1 MTLTLYD
8 LAMADIDVR
17 PSPYC
22 WLAKFGLLHKG
33 LDFETVPL
41 RFAEKQNYPDPEHA
55 RLPILKDGEEIICDS
70 ANILAHLDK
79 RYPGKPIV
87 ATSAE
92 QAAADFYTA
101 WMGAHL
107 FPALAPMLMLPI
119 WQGAHED
126 DKEYFRTMREARFGK
141 PLEELA
147 ATPGLKEKAEAAMKT
162 LAAPLTRFDY
172 LGGDAPNLCDYT
184 VFGVFMW
191 RDLATSEALFETPAP
206 VDAWRER
213 MLDQFDGYA
222 RNALKAA

>member
-17 PSPYC
+17 PSPFC
-22 WLAKFGLLHKG
+22 WIAKFALLHKG
-33 LDFETVPL
+33 LAFDTVPL
-41 RFAEKQNYPDPEHA
+41 RFAEKQNYPHPDHA
-55 RLPILKDGEEIICDS
+55 TLPILKDGEEIICDS
-70 ANILAHLDK
+70 ANILAHLET
-79 RYPGKPIV
+79 RYGGKPF
-87 ATSAE
+87 APTKAE
-92 QAAADFYTA
+92 QAAAEFYKA
-101 WMGAHL
+101 WLGANL
-107 FPALAPMLMLPI
+107 FPALGPMLFLRV
-119 WQGAHED
+119 WEGVHED
-126 DKEYFRTMREARFGK
+126 DKAYFRKTREARFGK
-141 PLEELA
+141 TLEELA

-172 LGGDAPNLCDYT
+172 LGGDAPNLSDYT

-191 RDLATSEALFETPAP
+191 RCLATSEALFETPEA